1 MRARTESF
9 TMNSYQKF
17 KYLKE
22 SKINKQT
29 SKDDAIDAIKNIAK
43 EERLKN
49 IIVIPEL
56 NHNITVK
63 VPKYE
68 EIKKVFKG
76 NKPIKF
82 HEKARLTNFDME
94 NVELI
99 KAKKGNIVDFKK
111 FCAMFNLSD
120 EVNEVDIYK
129 LLNIKLEKLNASKDK
144 LQKIISFVSSS
155 NENENIKNEIISELN
170 KKLDEFKLIEENLNI
185 ISVNIDSINKIS
197 YNDNNTTVYFDN
209 QK

>member
-82 HEKARLTNFDME
+82 HEKARLTNFDMK

-99 KAKKGNIVDFKK
+99 QKNENKIDFKK
-111 FCAMFNLSD
+111 FCAMFNSSE

-129 LLNIKLEKLNASKDK
+129 LLNIKLENLNASKDK
-144 LQKIISFVSSS
+144 LQRIISFVSSS
-155 NENENIKNEIISELN
+155 NENDDVKNEVISELN
-170 KKLDEFKLIEENLNI
+170 KKLKEFEIIEDNLNT
-185 ISVNIDSINKIS
+185 ISLNVDSINQIS
-197 YNDNNTTVYFDN
+197 YNDNNTSVYFN
-209 QK
+209 K

>member
-56 NHNITVK
+56 SHNITVK

-82 HEKARLTNFDME
+82 HEKARLTNFDMK

-99 KAKKGNIVDFKK
+99 KKNENKIDFKK
-111 FCAMFNLSD
+111 FCAMFNSSE

-129 LLNIKLEKLNASKDK
+129 LLNIKLENLNASKDK
-144 LQKIISFVSSS
+144 LQRIISFVSSS
-155 NENENIKNEIISELN
+155 NENDDVKNEVISELN
-170 KKLDEFKLIEENLNI
+170 KKLKEFEIIEDNLNT
-185 ISVNIDSINKIS
+185 ISLNVDSINQIS
-197 YNDNNTTVYFDN
+197 YNDNNTSVYFN
-209 QK
+209 K

>member
-56 NHNITVK
+56 SHNITVK

-82 HEKARLTNFDME
+82 HEKARLTNFDMK

-99 KAKKGNIVDFKK
+99 KKNENKIDFKK
-111 FCAMFNLSD
+111 FCAMFNSSE

-129 LLNIKLEKLNASKDK
+129 LLNIKLENLNASKDK

-155 NENENIKNEIISELN
+155 NENDDVKNEVISELN
-170 KKLDEFKLIEENLNI
+170 KKLKEFEIIEDNLNT
-185 ISVNIDSINKIS
+185 ISLNVDSINQIS
-197 YNDNNTTVYFDN
+197 YNDNNTSVYFN
-209 QK
+209 K

>member
-56 NHNITVK
+56 SHNITVK

-82 HEKARLTNFDME
+82 HEKARLTNFDMK

-99 KAKKGNIVDFKK
+99 NKNENKIDFKK
-111 FCAMFNLSD
+111 FCAMFNSSE

-129 LLNIKLEKLNASKDK
+129 LLNIKLENLNASKDK

-155 NENENIKNEIISELN
+155 NENDDVKNEVISELN
-170 KKLDEFKLIEENLNI
+170 KKLKEFEIIEDNLNT
-185 ISVNIDSINKIS
+185 ISLNVDSINQIS
-197 YNDNNTTVYFDN
+197 YNDNNTSVYFN
-209 QK
+209 K

>member
-22 SKINKQT
+22 SKVNKQT
-29 SKDDAIDAIKNIAK
+29 LNNEAIEAIKKITE

-49 IIVIPEL
+49 IIVNPEL
-56 NHNITVK
+56 THNINFE
-63 VPKYE
+63 VPKV
-68 EIKKVFKG
+68 KKIPKSKEK
-76 NKPIKF
+76 KPIKF

>member
-22 SKINKQT
+22 SKIYKHT

-56 NHNITVK
+56 SHNITVK

-82 HEKARLTNFDME
+82 HEKARLTNFDMK

-99 KAKKGNIVDFKK
+99 KKNENKIDFKK
-111 FCAMFNLSD
+111 FCAMFNSSE
-120 EVNEVDIYK
+120 EVNEVDIHK
-129 LLNIKLEKLNASKDK
+129 LLNIKLENLNASKQK
-144 LQKIISFVSSS
+144 LQKIISFISSS
-155 NENENIKNEIISELN
+155 NENENVKNEVISELN
-170 KKLDEFKLIEENLNI
+170 KKLEEFNVIEQNLNT
-185 ISVNIDSINKIS
+185 ISLNVDTINQIS
-197 YNDNNTTVYFDN
+197 YNNQNVTVYFNN

>member
-56 NHNITVK
+56 SHNITVK

-82 HEKARLTNFDME
+82 HEKARLTNFDMK

-99 KAKKGNIVDFKK
+99 KKNENKIDFKK
-111 FCAMFNLSD
+111 FCAMFNSSE

-129 LLNIKLEKLNASKDK
+129 LLNIKLENLNASKDK

-155 NENENIKNEIISELN
+155 NENDDVKNEMISELN
-170 KKLDEFKLIEENLNI
+170 KKLKEFEIIEDNLNT
-185 ISVNIDSINKIS
+185 ISLNVDSINQIS
-197 YNDNNTTVYFDN
+197 YNDNNTSVYFN
-209 QK
+209 K

>member
-56 NHNITVK
+56 SHNITVK

-82 HEKARLTNFDME
+82 HEKARLTNLIQKNE
-94 NVELI
+94 NKI
-99 KAKKGNIVDFKK
+99 DFKK
-111 FCAMFNLSD
+111 FCAMFNSSE

-129 LLNIKLEKLNASKDK
+129 LLNIKLENLNASKDK

-155 NENENIKNEIISELN
+155 NENDDVKNEVISELN
-170 KKLDEFKLIEENLNI
+170 KKLKEFEIIEDNLNT
-185 ISVNIDSINKIS
+185 ISLNVDSINQIS
-197 YNDNNTTVYFDN
+197 YNDNNTSVYFN
-209 QK
+209 K

>member
-82 HEKARLTNFDME
+82 HEKARLTNFDMK

-99 KAKKGNIVDFKK
+99 KKNENKIDFKK
-111 FCAMFNLSD
+111 FCAMFNSSE

-129 LLNIKLEKLNASKDK
+129 LLNIKLENLNASKDK

-155 NENENIKNEIISELN
+155 NENDDVKNEVISELN
-170 KKLDEFKLIEENLNI
+170 KKLKEFEIIEDNLNT
-185 ISVNIDSINKIS
+185 ISLNVDSINQIS
-197 YNDNNTTVYFDN
+197 YNDNNTSVYFN
-209 QK
+209 K

>member
-1 MRARTESF
+1 
-9 TMNSYQKF
+9 MNSYQKF

-56 NHNITVK
+56 SHNITVK

-82 HEKARLTNFDME
+82 HEKSRLTNFDMK

-99 KAKKGNIVDFKK
+99 KKNENKIDFKK
-111 FCAMFNLSD
+111 FCAMFNSSE

-129 LLNIKLEKLNASKDK
+129 LLNIKLENLNASKDK

-155 NENENIKNEIISELN
+155 NENDDVKNEVISELN
-170 KKLDEFKLIEENLNI
+170 KKLKEFEIIEDNLNT
-185 ISVNIDSINKIS
+185 ISLNVDSINQIS
-197 YNDNNTTVYFDN
+197 YNDNNTSVYFN
-209 QK
+209 K

>member
-56 NHNITVK
+56 SHNITVK

-68 EIKKVFKG
+68 DIKKVFKG

-82 HEKARLTNFDME
+82 HEKARLTNFDMK

-99 KAKKGNIVDFKK
+99 KKNENKIDFKK
-111 FCAMFNLSD
+111 FCAMFNSSE

-129 LLNIKLEKLNASKDK
+129 LLNIKLENLNASKDK

-155 NENENIKNEIISELN
+155 NENDDVKNEVISELN
-170 KKLDEFKLIEENLNI
+170 KKLKEFEIIEDNLNT
-185 ISVNIDSINKIS
+185 ISLNVDSINQIS
-197 YNDNNTTVYFDN
+197 YNDNNTSVYFN
-209 QK
+209 K

>member
-56 NHNITVK
+56 SHNITVK

-82 HEKARLTNFDME
+82 HEKARLTNFDMK

-99 KAKKGNIVDFKK
+99 QKNENKIDFKK
-111 FCAMFNLSD
+111 FCAMFNSSE

-129 LLNIKLEKLNASKDK
+129 LLNIKLENLNASKDK

-155 NENENIKNEIISELN
+155 NENDDVKNEVISELN
-170 KKLDEFKLIEENLNI
+170 KKLKEFEIIEDNLNT
-185 ISVNIDSINKIS
+185 ISLNVDSINQIS
-197 YNDNNTTVYFDN
+197 YNDNNTSVYFN
-209 QK
+209 K

>member
-22 SKINKQT
+22 SKINKET

-56 NHNITVK
+56 SHNITVK

-82 HEKARLTNFDME
+82 HEKARLTNFDMK

-99 KAKKGNIVDFKK
+99 KKNENKIDFKK
-111 FCAMFNLSD
+111 FCAMFNSSE

-129 LLNIKLEKLNASKDK
+129 LLNIKLENLNASKDK

-155 NENENIKNEIISELN
+155 NENDDVKNEVISELN
-170 KKLDEFKLIEENLNI
+170 KKLKEFEIIEDNLNT
-185 ISVNIDSINKIS
+185 ISLNVDSINQIS
-197 YNDNNTTVYFDN
+197 YNDNNTSVYFN
-209 QK
+209 K